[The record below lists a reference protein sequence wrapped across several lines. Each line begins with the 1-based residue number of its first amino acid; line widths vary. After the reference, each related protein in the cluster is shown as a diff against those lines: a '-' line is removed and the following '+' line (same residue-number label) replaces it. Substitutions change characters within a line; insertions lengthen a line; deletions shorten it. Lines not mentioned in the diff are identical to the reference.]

1 MQHIQ
6 YHNNILTMEQTPLS
20 DVANQ
25 FGTPCYVYSRA
36 AIEENWRAFN
46 NALIDIPHRI
56 CYAVK
61 ANSNIGILNLLTRL
75 GSGFD
80 IVSLG
85 EMQRVLA
92 AHGDPKK
99 IVFSGVGKK
108 TVEIASALAAGIHC
122 FNVESVDE
130 IQRIHAIAKAD
141 NKIATITLR
150 INPNIDAKTHP
161 YIATGLKENKFG
173 IDIDRI
179 ADVCA
184 NIKTLSH
191 IQLIGI
197 ACHIGSQLTTI
208 EPFIEATDRL
218 LEIAEQIMK
227 DGFALQHINIGGG
240 LGVRYHDEEPPSI
253 HLYVQKI
260 RERLKKNSLE
270 IIIEPGRSI
279 IANAGVLLTRIEYLK
294 PTAHKN
300 FAIVDAA
307 MNDLIRPALY
317 DAWQDIVTVQ
327 NNTEYPEKAY
337 DIVGTVC
344 ESADFLGKN
353 RRLRLQT
360 GELLAIMSAGAYG
373 FSMSSNYNS
382 RPRIAEVMI
391 DKNKMYLIRRRE
403 TIEELFSSESIIA

>member
-337 DIVGTVC
+337 DIVGPVC